1 MTVILTIGTFDLVH
15 KGHLEL
21 LRACRDMAGED
32 GQVVVA
38 VNDDDFV
45 ARFKGHPTIVPM
57 ADRMELVGAIR
68 YVDAVCRNT
77 GAEFA
82 DRVIAEVLP
91 DILAVG
97 DDWAP
102 PADYLGQLHV
112 SQRWLDDHG
121 VRIVYVPRT
130 TGESSTRLRNRL
142 AAREKAA

>member
-1 MTVILTIGTFDLVH
+1 MTVVLTIGTFDLLH
-15 KGHLEL
+15 RGHLEL
-21 LRACRDMAGED
+21 LRACRSMAGET

-45 ARFKGHPTIVPM
+45 GRFKGHRPVQRM
-57 ADRMELVGAIR
+57 ADRMEMVGAIR
-68 YVDAVCRNT
+68 WVDAVYRNT

-82 DRVIAEVLP
+82 DRVIAQVRP

-97 DDWAP
+97 DDWATK
-102 PADYLGQLHV
+102 DYHAQLNV

-130 TGESSTRLRNRL
+130 TGESTTAIRGRL
-142 AAREKAA
+142 AAREAA